1 MERKT
6 QWRAGPSRASRVYRQ
21 GPGRRRL
28 RAAAAAG
35 ALVAVT
41 MPVLSSDA
49 AVGGLRSIEV
59 FPDSDVVLL
68 AGYPPNTNVKV
79 EVVRHGFVVGYTTR
93 LTDSIGG
100 FEINHAGG
108 LAGDCFDSPTSPDIQ
123 PTDKIRATVLEPGGV
138 TDTSV
143 VRGVWIDEMDFSNTT
158 ITASGHVSLTGPDAV
173 NPATDVLELRI
184 EKDNPWDVT
193 PTPGRDDRRELITAD
208 VQTDGTWTHELTAS
222 VADVVEA
229 RDAEIFLE
237 WSNAGSTELTVTEF
251 GVPEPVV
258 GCPPAPSGPTAPL
271 LLRSDDTGKV
281 GDHITSKATDLTFSG
296 LAGTGVVGDPGPGET
311 VTLQVDGVDRAQT
324 TANAK
329 GVYRFTGINLKSRS
343 TPHTVRVL
351 APGQLHAQRRVTVD
365 AKTPSVRVRSF
376 RPTPL
381 HLTGPEKLR
390 VVYVLSEGASLVYR
404 IDRVDPSSTLRAFAK
419 RKAASSGPV
428 EFTWAGKNKLGKDVR
443 PGRYRLVL
451 TVTDKAG
458 NVTVQSDPVR
468 VVR

>member
-1 MERKT
+1 MERRT
-6 QWRAGPSRASRVYRQ
+6 QWRVGPTRASRVQWR
-21 GPGRRRL
+21 GPGTRRL

-41 MPVLSSDA
+41 MPALSSDA
-49 AVGGLRSIEV
+49 AVGGTRSIEV

-79 EVVRHGFVVGYTTR
+79 EVLRHGFVVGYTTR

-108 LAGDCFDSPTSPDIQ
+108 LAGDCFQSPTSPDIQ

-143 VRGVWIDEMDFSNTT
+143 VRGVWIDDVTFENTT

-173 NPATDVLELRI
+173 DPSTDTLELRI
-184 EKDNPWDVT
+184 EKDTPWDIT
-193 PTPGRDDRRELITAD
+193 PQPGRDDRRELIGPD
-208 VQTDGTWTHELTAS
+208 VQPDGTWTHELTAS

-229 RDAEIFLE
+229 REAEIFLE
-237 WSNAGSTELTVTEF
+237 WSNAGANELTVTEF
-251 GVPEPVV
+251 GVPEPVE
-258 GCPPAPSGPTAPL
+258 GCPRAASGPSAPL

-281 GDHITSKATDLTFSG
+281 GDHITSKTTDLTFSG
-296 LAGTGVVGDPGPGET
+296 LAGTGVVGEPGPGET
-311 VTLQVDGVDRAQT
+311 VTLQVDGVDRGQT

-329 GVYRFTGINLKSRS
+329 GVYRFTGIDLSSRR

-351 APGQLHAQRRVTVD
+351 APDELYAQRRVTVD
-365 AKTPSVRVRSF
+365 ARTPTVRVRSF

-390 VVYVLSEGASLVYR
+390 AVYVLGEGARLVYR
-404 IDRVDPSSTLRAFAK
+404 IDRVDPRSTLRTFAE
-419 RKAASSGPV
+419 RKAATSGPV

-443 PGRYRLVL
+443 PGKYRLVL

-458 NVTVQSDPVR
+458 NVTVQSNPVR